1 MEEQFQPKNSEELIK
16 DSLEN
21 DLDDYAMGLKDRGV
35 SEMPSHNLET
45 TKEDGKQFNASFF
58 VILGII
64 ILLGVLGIMI
74 LF

>member
-1 MEEQFQPKNSEELIK
+1 MEEQFQPKNTEELIK
-16 DSLEN
+16 DPLEN
-21 DLDDYAMGLKDRGV
+21 DLDNYAMGLKEQGV
-35 SEMPSHNLET
+35 EEVPSHSLET
-45 TKEDGKQFNASFF
+45 TKEDGAQFNTSFF